1 VFTMQNGSVNIAT
14 INRDGSGLTQL
25 TFNRPGK
32 AFSFDACFSP
42 DGTKILF
49 AHYRSTG
56 WIDLY
61 TMSPRGSRVTQVTK
75 TASAEILPGWAAAR

>member
-1 VFTMQNGSVNIAT
+1 MQNGSVNVAT

-32 AFSFDACFSP
+32 AFSFHACFSP

-56 WIDLY
+56 GVDLY
-61 TMSPRGSRVTQVTK
+61 TMNPYGRRVTQVTR
-75 TASAEILPGWAAAR
+75 TASSEVLPEWAAAR